1 MRPGGRRCW
10 LMTCTLPAGR
20 AAACW
25 TASTALARLPLCA
38 TCCTSFPP
46 PRRQLTTLN
55 ELNQTLKGQ
64 LHNVTSG
71 LETIIHSARAHQ
83 APNGAAAH
91 QAPNGAHHT
100 NGNGARPPAGAGG
113 VLLQPP
119 PQQQQQQPAAGGGV
133 PSGGSD
139 DGDSVLHTSTLSCV
153 VQHPG
158 ALCCTKTTASSSPA
172 TMTCTVSLETTARWV
187 WSVVCH
193 MGAAGRQWVWG
204 SGHGCGCT
212 STHGECKKAKK
223 RLLLVRPCLPLPSSA
238 CLPAHAG
245 LSPNGPGQPIICPA
259 HFLGSGQAALFT
271 WQAMKQR
278 FQQDAWHLCRPQ

>member
-1 MRPGGRRCW
+1 MSRSHPCSRRRRRCPGAPRGPMVLADDLHAVGRPGGGLLDCQH
-10 LMTCTLPAGR
+10 GIG
-20 AAACW
+20 
-25 TASTALARLPLCA
+25 ASTTICNLLHELP
-38 TCCTSFPP
+38 TPP

-83 APNGAAAH
+83 APNGAAAQ

-119 PQQQQQQPAAGGGV
+119 PQQQQQQPAAGGGA

-193 MGAAGRQWVWG
+193 MGAAGRQRVWGQWAWVW
-204 SGHGCGCT
+204 
-212 STHGECKKAKK
+212 
-223 RLLLVRPCLPLPSSA
+223 VYQ
-238 CLPAHAG
+238 HAWG
-245 LSPNGPGQPIICPA
+245 ARKG
-259 HFLGSGQAALFT
+259 
-271 WQAMKQR
+271 
-278 FQQDAWHLCRPQ
+278 